1 MAMYQLISDT
11 FLNNRYHTA
20 GSRIEWDGPPN
31 KAMVPLGA
39 DGNPIKA
46 EPAPKQTY
54 EAKPVEPKPAVYSA
68 NEIPQEGGDPPDP
81 TWAPEPRPAFAVKTM
96 RKPDSQKAAGE
107 PRARDKETSVV
118 RNPTQ
123 QKT

>member
-1 MAMYQLISDT
+1 MAKYKLTSDT
-11 FLNNRYHTA
+11 FLNNIYYTA
-20 GSRIEWDGPPN
+20 GTTIDWEGPPN
-31 KAMVPLGA
+31 KAMVALDE
-39 DGNPIKA
+39 DGKPIKA

-54 EAKPVEPKPAVYSA
+54 EAKAPEPKPVVYSA

-96 RKPDSQKAAGE
+96 RTPDSQRGPGRPKST
-107 PRARDKETSVV
+107 DKESSVV
-118 RNPTQ
+118 RTPTQ